1 MEMKLLREYI
11 RKIISE
17 INLGQSFGTVKY
29 TALVLDSSSHSQLA
43 SLVPKGWN
51 VVAHHM
57 TIINPPNQK
66 FRMPTRWLG
75 TKECVTVTAIA
86 QNDQVMTGLIDLGG
100 LPLPMKGPVFPHVTI
115 ATNPETGGKPVMSN
129 QFNISDFEP
138 ITSINICGKIEE
150 VV

>member
-1 MEMKLLREYI
+1 MKILRECI

-43 SLVPKGWN
+43 SLTPEGWN
-51 VVAHHM
+51 TFAHHM

-75 TKECVTVTAIA
+75 AKECVTVTAIA
-86 QNDQVMTGLIDLGG
+86 QNDQVMTGLIDLGD
-100 LPLPMKGPVFPHVTI
+100 LPLPMKGPAFPHITI

-129 QFNISDFEP
+129 QFSVAEFEQ
-138 ITSINICGKIEE
+138 ITPVNVCGKIEE
-150 VV
+150 VM